1 MDFLTDDAKWM
12 CEALRKAH
20 LAADEGEV
28 PVGAVV
34 VVDGNM
40 IAACHNLCETAK
52 DATAHAE
59 CLAISDACRA
69 LGSWRLENATLYVT
83 LEPCPMCMGAIINAR
98 IPRVVFGAF
107 DARAGACGSL
117 INLPSY
123 PLESR
128 PECIGGLMEEDCRRL
143 LTDFFAKKR
152 KKPEK

>member
-1 MDFLTDDAKWM
+1 MEFLNDDTKWM
-12 CEALRKAH
+12 SEALRKAR
-20 LAADEGEV
+20 LAAKEGEV

-34 VVDGNM
+34 VADGK
-40 IAACHNLCETAK
+40 ILAACHNLCETVK

-59 CLAISDACRA
+59 RLAISDACRA

-117 INLPSY
+117 INLSSY

-128 PECIGGLMEEDCRRL
+128 PECTGGLMEEDCRRL
-143 LTDFFAKKR
+143 LTDFFAMKR
-152 KKPEK
+152 KKTGK